1 MATKRKKKAGKKK
14 PDAAQKRRI
23 TNAYRR
29 LIDELAH
36 HRIRYVVIGAQAV
49 RAYVPTRE
57 TNDLDLLVAQDDV
70 DRVVGLADK
79 HWERGRTRVG
89 GVRVLKDQRSSAEVH
104 VRPAREQSDKEA
116 LQSTVRV
123 QLFARKV
130 RVPAPEYLVVMK
142 LASMRGQRK
151 HWEDIVNLIRSDF
164 IDVRF
169 VVAHLVREHPGLIEL
184 FLELVTHA
192 SPKPRRSSVR
202 PPRSLV

>member
-1 MATKRKKKAGKKK
+1 MATKRKKAAAKKK
-14 PDAAQKRRI
+14 PDAAQRRRI
-23 TNAYRR
+23 ANAYRR
-29 LIDELAH
+29 IIDDLAH
-36 HRIRYVVIGAQAV
+36 HRIRSVVIGAQAV
-49 RAYVPTRE
+49 RAYVPTRD
-57 TNDLDLLVAQDDV
+57 TNDLDLLVAQTDV
-70 DRVVGLADK
+70 DRVISLADQN
-79 HWERGRTRVG
+79 WERGRTRSG
-89 GVRVLKDQRSSAEVH
+89 GVRVLRDQSSGAEVH

-116 LQSTVRV
+116 VESTVRV

-151 HWEDIVNLIRSDF
+151 HWEDIVALIRSDF

-192 SPKPRRSSVR
+192 SSKPRRSSVR
-202 PPRSLV
+202 PRSLV